1 MSGENLSL
9 QDLLKFVGEAPEKE
23 PSPVEILSQ
32 GSKISDYINKYQLK
46 KGVDRVKSY
55 VIYYHYKEMWGGDL
69 SKIEFFR
76 QFRKEGFVQKR
87 TGKQKFYLIEVSC
100 LQMSREDFIEADYNK
115 EQQ

>member
-1 MSGENLSL
+1 
-9 QDLLKFVGEAPEKE
+9 
-23 PSPVEILSQ
+23 
-32 GSKISDYINKYQLK
+32 
-46 KGVDRVKSY
+46 
-55 VIYYHYKEMWGGDL
+55 MWGGDL

-87 TGKQKFYLIEVSC
+87 TGKQKFYLIDVSC